1 MKTTTCKADTVS
13 LQDLDLAIDQA
24 LNRVAQARELHED
37 ECADVSG
44 GLPWQDI
51 PFIGYIIKE
60 LFPS

>member
-1 MKTTTCKADTVS
+1 MKKTTSQPVTLS
-13 LQDLDLAIDQA
+13 LQDIDLAIGEA